1 MSYKALL
8 FCPDERTAKTVTQ
21 VLSELE
27 FQVEACNE
35 PFAAV
40 KMLMAGHF
48 DAVVV
53 DCDNEQNATL
63 LFKSARNSEFNQAS
77 LSVAVVEGQSG
88 VAKAF
93 RIGANLV
100 LTKPIN
106 VEQSKGTLRVA
117 RGLLRKNEA
126 AKTSGKVTETPVRPQ
141 ATSPSIAPPSFATSA
156 IVPPARTISVPP
168 AISKPA
174 FVTNPAPSYAP
185 AASSSSA
192 FELEKDPTPK
202 PEPAEAAFLESVS
215 DQADTIRPHD
225 QAAPAKKQYP
235 WQAASKPVAESMA
248 GTMTTALKHA
258 AEATGKPDSGISAGY
273 GAAAA
278 PAKAKEPVAIDD
290 EISALDEPTA
300 SIPVAVTSHPSGSA
314 VNWGRI
320 AAIILI
326 AAAGGAIYRAGTQTH
341 WQVVS
346 AMSSLLHKTSAA
358 ATPQISKPAANAPV
372 SGTPAPIATTGMQL
386 QSGSPSARPISTQNS
401 TPVAPTPQKPSPA
414 TETIV
419 IAPSPKKSTVNATSF
434 DPPTPPGVVKEIGEG
449 TVFVDTKTPRPTASK
464 PAPVETVDATAPDA
478 VTASSQSNDSAISGL
493 VSMPSSVPQP
503 GPGTLKISQG
513 VSQGLLIKKVAPVYP
528 ARAMHAHLQGSVLL
542 LATISKDGDIT
553 AVKLLKGE
561 PVLAHAAMD
570 AVKQW
575 KYKPYLLDSQPMEIQ
590 TQITVNFTLP

>member
-1 MSYKALL
+1 
-8 FCPDERTAKTVTQ
+8 
-21 VLSELE
+21 
-27 FQVEACNE
+27 
-35 PFAAV
+35 
-40 KMLMAGHF
+40 MA
-48 DAVVV
+48 
-53 DCDNEQNATL
+53 E
-63 LFKSARNSEFNQAS
+63 
-77 LSVAVVEGQSG
+77 
-88 VAKAF
+88 
-93 RIGANLV
+93 
-100 LTKPIN
+100 
-106 VEQSKGTLRVA
+106 
-117 RGLLRKNEA
+117 
-126 AKTSGKVTETPVRPQ
+126 
-141 ATSPSIAPPSFATSA
+141 
-156 IVPPARTISVPP
+156 
-168 AISKPA
+168 
-174 FVTNPAPSYAP
+174 
-185 AASSSSA
+185 
-192 FELEKDPTPK
+192 
-202 PEPAEAAFLESVS
+202 
-215 DQADTIRPHD
+215 
-225 QAAPAKKQYP
+225 
-235 WQAASKPVAESMA
+235 
-248 GTMTTALKHA
+248 TMTTALKHA
-258 AEATGKPDSGISAGY
+258 AEATGKPDSGISVGY

-290 EISALDEPTA
+290 EISALDEPTQSA
-300 SIPVAVTSHPSGSA
+300 SIPMAVTPHPSGSA
-314 VNWGRI
+314 INWGRI
-320 AAIILI
+320 AAIILV
-326 AAAGGAIYRAGTQTH
+326 AAAGAAIYRAGTQTH

-358 ATPQISKPAANAPV
+358 TTPQISKPAANAPV
-372 SGTPAPIATTGMQL
+372 SVSPAPTAATTGMQV

-401 TPVAPTPQKPSPA
+401 TPVAPTLQKPSPA

-449 TVFVDTKTPRPTASK
+449 TVFVDTKTPRPAASK

-493 VSMPSSVPQP
+493 MSMPSSVPQP

-542 LATISKDGDIT
+542 LATISKDGDIS